1 MARNFEAKNI
11 IVGAATFYVGTSAS
25 VNTKI
30 NVASATGTAQDPLMI
45 QNATS
50 ANWYHLGYTQNGVTM
65 NIEPTYGEV
74 VVDQLL
80 DIAKMFKSGQR
91 VTVATSLT
99 ETTLENLYV
108 SIGSKTGSV
117 TGDLRTLATASA
129 LIAAA
134 DAGMGTNAASAVGVL
149 TNADSISVESGGGS
163 VAGQIRAQLDING
176 GSLGYE
182 PIERSIC
189 FVGPGPSKL
198 ATGTQKSERIY
209 IGYRAVSMDPVGIA
223 VQRDNVTL
231 FPVNFRMMPYE
242 DAPAQDGNATYGK
255 IVDRVY

>member
-1 MARNFEAKNI
+1 MATARNFEAKNI

-30 NVASATGTAQDPLMI
+30 SVTSASSTAQDP
-45 QNATS
+45 QNVNNGVAS

-74 VVDQLL
+74 MVDQLL
-80 DIAKMFKSGQR
+80 DVAKMFKSGQR

-108 SIGSKTGSV
+108 AIGARTGTS
-117 TGDLRTLATASA
+117 GDLRLKAAVNVSNKSIASA
-129 LIAAA
+129 DGLSTSIT
-134 DAGMGTNAASAVGVL
+134 DATHLVTEDA
-149 TNADSISVESGGGS
+149 TSVS
-163 VAGQIRAQLDING
+163 GQINGVLDING

-182 PIERSIC
+182 PIERSVC

-198 ATGTQKSERIY
+198 ATGASQKAERIY
-209 IGYRAVSMDPVGIA
+209 IGYRAVSMDPVGMA

-231 FPVNFRMMPYE
+231 FPVNFRLMPFE
-242 DAPAQDGNATYGK
+242 DAPAADGNAAYGK
-255 IVDRVY
+255 VIDRVYS

>member
-30 NVASATGTAQDPLMI
+30 NLSAAGVTAQDPLSI
-45 QNATS
+45 VNAAS

-80 DIAKMFKSGQR
+80 DVARLFKSSQR

-99 ETTLENLYV
+99 EATLENLYV
-108 SIGSKTGSV
+108 AIGGRTGN
-117 TGDLRTLATASA
+117 TAGDLRALGSASA
-129 LIAAA
+129 LLAEA
-134 DAGMGTNAASAVGVL
+134 DANRNPTDGVGTITNANNISANTGDV
-149 TNADSISVESGGGS
+149 SG
-163 VAGQIRAQLDING
+163 QTRAQLDING
-176 GSLGYE
+176 GALGYE
-182 PIERSIC
+182 PIERSVC
-189 FVGPGPSKL
+189 FVGPAPAKL
-198 ATGTQKSERIY
+198 ATTAGQKAERIY
-209 IGYRAVSMDPVGIA
+209 IGYRAVSMDTVGVV
-223 VQRDNVTL
+223 VQRDNSTL
-231 FPVNFRMMPYE
+231 FPVSFRMLPYE

-255 IVDRVY
+255 IVDRVYS

>member
-30 NVASATGTAQDPLMI
+30 NLSSATSTAQDPTAI
-45 QNATS
+45 VNAAS

-74 VVDQLL
+74 IVDQLL
-80 DIAKMFKSGQR
+80 DVARLFKSSQR

-99 ETTLENLYV
+99 ESTLENLYV
-108 SIGSKTGSV
+108 AIGGRTGSV

-149 TNADSISVESGGGS
+149 TGSDSISGTGDFS
-163 VAGQIRAQLDING
+163 GQIRAQLDING

-182 PIERSIC
+182 PIERSVC
-189 FVGPGPSKL
+189 FVGPGPTKL
-198 ATGTQKSERIY
+198 ATGSQKTERIY
-209 IGYRAVSMDPVGIA
+209 IGYRAVSMDTVGMA
-223 VQRDNVTL
+223 VQRDNATM
-231 FPVNFRMMPYE
+231 FPVNFRMMPFE

-255 IVDRVY
+255 IVDRVYG

>member
-30 NVASATGTAQDPLMI
+30 NLASATYTAQDPQSI
-45 QNATS
+45 SNAAS

-80 DIAKMFKSGQR
+80 DVARLFKSSQR

-99 ETTLENLYV
+99 ESTLENLYV
-108 SIGSKTGSV
+108 SIGGRTGNT
-117 TGDLRTLATASA
+117 TGDLRALSTASA

-134 DAGMGTNAASAVGVL
+134 DAGLGTNAASNVGTITDGSNL
-149 TNADSISVESGGGS
+149 STTDSSTVSG
-163 VAGQIRAQLDING
+163 QTRAQLDING

-189 FVGPGPSKL
+189 FVGPGPAKL
-198 ATGTQKSERIY
+198 ATGSQKAERIY
-209 IGYRAVSMDPVGIA
+209 IGYRAVSMDTVGMA
-223 VQRDNVTL
+223 VQRDNATL
-231 FPVNFRMMPYE
+231 FPVNFRMMPFE

-255 IVDRVY
+255 IVDRVYS

>member
-11 IVGAATFYVGTSAS
+11 IVGAATLYVGTSAS

-30 NVASATGTAQDPLMI
+30 NVTSASATAQDP
-45 QNATS
+45 QNVNPAAS

-80 DIAKMFKSGQR
+80 DVARLFKSSQR

-108 SIGSKTGSV
+108 AIGGRTGSA
-117 TGDLRTLATASA
+117 TGDLRVLATASA
-129 LIAAA
+129 AIAQA
-134 DAGMGTNAASAVGVL
+134 DAGRSTSQDVGTL
-149 TNADSISVESGGGS
+149 TDSNNLSTTDATSVSN
-163 VAGQIRAQLDING
+163 QTRAQLDING

-182 PIERSIC
+182 PIERSVC
-189 FVGPGPSKL
+189 FVGPSPAKL
-198 ATGTQKSERIY
+198 ATGAGQKAERIY
-209 IGYRAVSMDPVGIA
+209 IGYRAVSMDPVGMA
-223 VQRDNVTL
+223 VQRDNATL
-231 FPVNFRMMPYE
+231 FPVNFRLMPFE

-255 IVDRVY
+255 IVDRVYS

>member
-1 MARNFEAKNI
+1 MTATRNFEAKNI

-30 NVASATGTAQDPLMI
+30 SRTAASATAQDPL
-45 QNATS
+45 NVNFDAAS
-50 ANWYHLGYTQNGVTM
+50 ANWNHLGYTQNGVTL

-74 VVDQLL
+74 MVDQLL
-80 DIAKMFKSGQR
+80 DVAKMFKSGQR

-108 SIGSKTGSV
+108 AIGSRTGTS
-117 TGDLRTLATASA
+117 GDLRLKASLDRSNKSIASA
-129 LIAAA
+129 DGVSTSIT
-134 DAGMGTNAASAVGVL
+134 DANHVTGTGDY
-149 TNADSISVESGGGS
+149 TGQ
-163 VAGQIRAQLDING
+163 VAGVLDING

-182 PIERSIC
+182 PIERSVC
-189 FVGPGPSKL
+189 FVGPAPSKL
-198 ATGTQKSERIY
+198 ATGTQKAERIY

-231 FPVNFRMMPYE
+231 FPINFRMMPFE
-242 DAPAQDGNATYGK
+242 DAPAPDGNATYGK
-255 IVDRVY
+255 IIDRVYS